1 MPIPGPKHDLRP
13 GAKGAMSAR
22 LLVVAMLCAFQY
34 WVLTSTVEAYNGGD
48 RDIPLPA
55 LATSLVCFAL
65 GAGLVAAGELSA
77 PRGRRRRS
85 PPGA

>member
-13 GAKGAMSAR
+13 GAKSAMSAR
-22 LLVVAMLCAFQY
+22 LLAVAMLCAFQY
-34 WVLTSTVEAYNGGD
+34 WLLTSTVEAYNGGD

-77 PRGRRRRS
+77 WRARRR
-85 PPGA
+85 PAPDA